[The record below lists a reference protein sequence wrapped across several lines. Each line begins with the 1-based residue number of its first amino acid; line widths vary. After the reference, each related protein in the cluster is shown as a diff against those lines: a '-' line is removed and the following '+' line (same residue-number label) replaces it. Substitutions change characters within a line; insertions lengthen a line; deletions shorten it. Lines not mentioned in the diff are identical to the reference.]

1 LVLLAACGG
10 DTASRPSLLDDDE
23 ILYPSEDWEY
33 AEPAQVGLDA
43 KKLEALAA
51 IADSN
56 DSHCLI
62 VTRKGRLVREWY
74 WDDWDY
80 KTQQIVHS
88 VTKSFTS
95 TLVGIA
101 QDRELLNLED
111 PASKW
116 ITEWEAGE
124 SADITVKNLLSN
136 DSGREWTFI
145 KDYLE
150 MAGSAP
156 DKTGYAIAL
165 GQDDPPGTHWE
176 YNNSAIQTLE
186 RVLKGA
192 TGGDVAAFAQANIF
206 KPLGMKA
213 TMDHD
218 AAGNTLTF
226 GNLKASCDDLAR
238 FGYLYLRG
246 GKWKDTQIVSKAY
259 VKKATT
265 TSQSLNDAYGY
276 LFWLN
281 NDGHYIR
288 PSSPARKEGEG
299 KQIEDLPESTFSA
312 LGLGGQ
318 MVTVIPEHEIVFARI
333 GGSGDPVSAIT
344 SGGDPVGSDVVSAL
358 GNALAAAIKK

>member
-1 LVLLAACGG
+1 
-10 DTASRPSLLDDDE
+10 
-23 ILYPSEDWEY
+23 
-33 AEPAQVGLDA
+33 
-43 KKLEALAA
+43 
-51 IADSN
+51 
-56 DSHCLI
+56 DSHCMI

-74 WDDWDY
+74 WDGWDHT
-80 KTQQIVHS
+80 TQQIVHS

-101 QDRELLNLED
+101 QDRDLLSVEE

-116 ITEWEAGE
+116 ITEWAGGA
-124 SADITVKNLLSN
+124 SAGVTVKNLLSN
-136 DSGREWTFI
+136 DSGREWTFL
-145 KDYLE
+145 KDYVE
-150 MAGSAP
+150 MAGGAA
-156 DKTGYAIAL
+156 DKTGFAIGL
-165 GQDDPPGTHWE
+165 GQDDEPGTHWE

-186 RVLKGA
+186 RVLKLA
-192 TGGDVAAFAQANIF
+192 TGDDVAAFAQANVF

-246 GKWKDTQIVSKAY
+246 GKWKDQQIVSKAY
-259 VKKATT
+259 VEEATSV
-265 TSQSLNDAYGY
+265 SQPLNDAYGY

-281 NDGHYIR
+281 NDGHFVR

-299 KQIEDLPESTFSA
+299 KQIEKLPESTFSA

-318 MVTVIPEHEIVFARI
+318 MITVDPEHEIVFARI
-333 GGSGDPVSAIT
+333 GGSGDAVSAVL
-344 SGGDPVGSDVVSAL
+344 SGGDPVGQDVVSAL
-358 GNALAAAIKK
+358 GNALGDAITK